1 VGKNTLDSRRGGKT
15 ASLHVAKAIVNPETI
30 SAGSSVSRA
39 RSPLSWPQPRQ
50 ALFKTVLLMGCVLGS
65 AGAAHADDDSKNA
78 ACEAAE
84 RALQS
89 MSTAQR
95 ERFSQTG
102 QTAAPCAAG
111 PVTASPPTLRRESV
125 HLQLFNGPGA
135 AATARN
141 PHRSVASR
149 VTGST
154 AVAAPQ
160 RLGLSSS
167 AARAVDLAPAVD
179 ATARRHNIDPLLLHA
194 IAHVESRHNPQA
206 RSHAGALGVMQVM
219 PGTGQRF
226 GVADRAALHH
236 VPTNLEVSAIY
247 LKTLQDR
254 FGNNLPLVLAAYSAG
269 EGAVERHGRRIP
281 PYPETQRYVADV
293 MATYQRLGAT
303 ARQVRG
309 RPPPRGPVNTL

>member
-1 VGKNTLDSRRGGKT
+1 
-15 ASLHVAKAIVNPETI
+15 
-30 SAGSSVSRA
+30 
-39 RSPLSWPQPRQ
+39 
-50 ALFKTVLLMGCVLGS
+50 
-65 AGAAHADDDSKNA
+65 
-78 ACEAAE
+78 
-84 RALQS
+84 
-89 MSTAQR
+89 
-95 ERFSQTG
+95 
-102 QTAAPCAAG
+102 
-111 PVTASPPTLRRESV
+111 
-125 HLQLFNGPGA
+125 
-135 AATARN
+135 
-141 PHRSVASR
+141 
-149 VTGST
+149 
-154 AVAAPQ
+154 
-160 RLGLSSS
+160 
-167 AARAVDLAPAVD
+167 
-179 ATARRHNIDPLLLHA
+179 
-194 IAHVESRHNPQA
+194 
-206 RSHAGALGVMQVM
+206 M